1 MTHTA
6 AIDFFGPFKADHIL
20 VELAVDEANRGAK
33 DEPGPVGSAAGSKK
47 PRVTKDNDDGAGG
60 LGGAGGG
67 GKTEEPRVVNEYDTE
82 VIVCESV
89 ERQQV
94 LLRRSLLADTVA
106 LWPGHDWFSFS
117 LLNNYPLTAAAY
129 TCT

>member
-1 MTHTA
+1 
-6 AIDFFGPFKADHIL
+6 
-20 VELAVDEANRGAK
+20 VDEANRGAK

-67 GKTEEPRVVNEYDTE
+67 GKKEELRVDEYDTE

-94 LLRRSLLADTVA
+94 LLHLAKT
-106 LWPGHDWFSFS
+106 FS
-117 LLNNYPLTAAAY
+117 LPYVPFRVVYIEGAVAVGGEGGEYTANVPVTPVAIAAGY
-129 TCT
+129 VFKLITVY

>member
-1 MTHTA
+1 
-6 AIDFFGPFKADHIL
+6 
-20 VELAVDEANRGAK
+20 VDEANRGAK

-94 LLRRSLLADTVA
+94 LLHLAKTFSLPYVPFQVVFIEGTVA
-106 LWPGHDWFSFS
+106 VVMDGDSNTEGVPMMPIIIAIG
-117 LLNNYPLTAAAY
+117 
-129 TCT
+129 